1 LAFTPLKGV
10 TMAVPVPRTLE
21 AMAGLEASVAVVDE
35 YAKVDCDGSVD
46 LICRFVFFCDL
57 FFGIVE
63 IDVGWL
69 NKKKMRKSLK
79 RIKVRE
85 RCIV

>member
-1 LAFTPLKGV
+1 
-10 TMAVPVPRTLE
+10 MAVPVPRTLE

-46 LICRFVFFCDL
+46 LIDHCLFFDL
-57 FFGIVE
+57 MFFGIVE

-69 NKKKMRKSLK
+69 NKKKMRKCLK
-79 RIKVRE
+79 RMKVRE

>member
-1 LAFTPLKGV
+1 
-10 TMAVPVPRTLE
+10 MAVPVPRTLE

-46 LICRFVFFCDL
+46 FDCRPFVL
-57 FFGIVE
+57 MFFGIVE

-69 NKKKMRKSLK
+69 NKKKMRKCLK
-79 RIKVRE
+79 RMKVRE